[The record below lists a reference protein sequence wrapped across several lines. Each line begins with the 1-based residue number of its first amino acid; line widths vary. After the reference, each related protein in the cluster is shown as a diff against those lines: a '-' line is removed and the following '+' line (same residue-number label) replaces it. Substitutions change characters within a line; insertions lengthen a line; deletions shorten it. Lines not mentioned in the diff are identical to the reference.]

1 MPFHS
6 CLTASEELV
15 VGVPRLLV
23 LDLPEIGIL
32 VFRTRKLEKTFNSAE
47 VLQKAYGARMA
58 KAIMIRLAVLKAA
71 RTLALVPTTPPDR
84 RHQLRGDRD
93 EQFAVDLVHPHRL
106 VFEAYHDPLPRKD
119 DGGIDVEQVTAITI
133 IEVIDYH

>member
-1 MPFHS
+1 MDI
-6 CLTASEELV
+6 A
-15 VGVPRLLV
+15 
-23 LDLPEIGIL
+23 
-32 VFRTRKLEKTFNSAE
+32 FRTRKLEKTFNSAE

-106 VFEAYHDPLPRKD
+106 VFEANHDPLPRKD

>member
-1 MPFHS
+1 
-6 CLTASEELV
+6 
-15 VGVPRLLV
+15 
-23 LDLPEIGIL
+23 
-32 VFRTRKLEKTFNSAE
+32 
-47 VLQKAYGARMA
+47 
-58 KAIMIRLAVLKAA
+58 MIRLAVLKAA

-106 VFEAYHDPLPRKD
+106 VFEANHDPLPRKD